1 MYEEY
6 NSQLKLNSVSII
18 LCNQFVHA
26 LDLSSLST
34 ICKCKGTKIKGI
46 NIFILE
52 LKKIFIF
59 EWFI

>member
-6 NSQLKLNSVSII
+6 ISQLKFNSVSII

-34 ICKCKGTKIKGI
+34 ICKCKGTKIKDI
-46 NIFILE
+46 QYLYIRIK
-52 LKKIFIF
+52 KKIYF
-59 EWFI
+59 

>member
-6 NSQLKLNSVSII
+6 ISQLKFNSVSII

-46 NIFILE
+46 QYLYIRIKKNIYF
-52 LKKIFIF
+52 
-59 EWFI
+59 